1 MLDLE
6 EIQTLIKKQAHY
18 HYLDKH
24 IQTPNI
30 DQGKLLLIYT
40 LLTDCNI
47 PKQKKEHY
55 IMTTMLVQMALDTH
69 DLVSNKDKNH
79 NHKGVSLEQQ
89 LLVLAGDYYS
99 SLYYLLLSNI
109 NDYKLIQVLAEAIR
123 KINEAKIKVY
133 YQEFETYEELLN
145 LTKTIEASLYTHLA
159 KYIGEPAIAS
169 YIEEWI
175 LIYTLKNYQ
184 HDKKTIFNQI
194 HIDLDV
200 ESFIPYIEKNME
212 KRMMILR
219 KQGSQF
225 IQQYHL
231 LIKHS
236 QSFIDQLSNS

>member
-1 MLDLE
+1 MQELK

-24 IQTPNI
+24 IQAPNI

-40 LLTDCNI
+40 LLTDCDI
-47 PKQKKEHY
+47 PKQKKEKY

-69 DLVSNKDKNH
+69 DLVSNNDKNH
-79 NHKGVSLEQQ
+79 SHIGVSLEQQ

-109 NDYKLIQVLAEAIR
+109 NDYELIQILAEAIR

-133 YQEFETYEELLN
+133 YQEFKTYEELLN
-145 LTKTIEASLYTHLA
+145 LAKTIEASLYTHLA
-159 KYIGEPAIAS
+159 KYIGEPEIVS

-184 HDKKTIFNQI
+184 HGKKTIFDQI
-194 HIDLDV
+194 YVDLDA
-200 ESFIPYIEKNME
+200 ESFISYIEKNME
-212 KRMMILR
+212 KRMIILR
-219 KQGSQF
+219 EQGFQF
-225 IQQYHL
+225 IRQYHL

-236 QSFIDQLSNS
+236 QSFIDQLSN